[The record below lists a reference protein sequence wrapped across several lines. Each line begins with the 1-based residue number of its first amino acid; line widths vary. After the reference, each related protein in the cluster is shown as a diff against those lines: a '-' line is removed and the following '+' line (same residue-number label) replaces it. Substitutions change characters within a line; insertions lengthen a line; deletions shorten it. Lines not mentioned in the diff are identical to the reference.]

1 MNQRARSERQ
11 SSRAPLARRFS
22 LGGVVLLAG
31 VALAVS
37 APAAAQEAPA
47 PTELAAV
54 QTAVERGAFSEAIDQ
69 LEHWSD
75 QGLVHANLSF
85 DRGVAYLARAESS
98 ARKPADLG
106 QAAAAFEEALALQ
119 PDDEE
124 ARVVL
129 QRIREAISE
138 RRAKAQDGGVVA
150 RPRLLRALTGL
161 IGEGAWAATALLGSL
176 LLALGL
182 CARLFLRSHET
193 RLGGSIAA
201 VAGGCLLLLGGS
213 MAAAGRHL
221 RHDFVPAVVIVEE
234 ARLLDAEG
242 RPMTAARGPSA
253 LDAAGDRVPEG
264 SLVHIA
270 QERGALAKIEWGDGE
285 AWLNAAQLRRIV
297 RGGS

>member
-1 MNQRARSERQ
+1 MQRPQ
-11 SSRAPLARRFS
+11 GSSRWYWHGV
-22 LGGVVLLAG
+22 LGSGAAVLL
-31 VALAVS
+31 VS
-37 APAAAQEAPA
+37 MLAAAQQAPA
-47 PTELAAV
+47 PAELAAV
-54 QTAVERGAFSEAIDQ
+54 EAAVQRGAFSEAIDQ

-85 DRGVAYLARAESS
+85 DRGVAYLGRAESS
-98 ARKPADLG
+98 ARKAADLG

-119 PDDEE
+119 PGDDE

-129 QRIREAISE
+129 QRIRETISE

-161 IGEGAWAATALLGSL
+161 IGEGAWAGMALLGSV

-182 CARLFLRSHET
+182 SARLFLRSHET
-193 RLGGSIAA
+193 RLGGAIAA

-213 MAAAGRHL
+213 MAAASRHL
-221 RHDFVPAVVIVEE
+221 RRDFAPAVVIVEE

-242 RPMTAARGPSA
+242 RPMSAARGPSA

-270 QERGALAKIEWGDGE
+270 QERGALAKIEWGDRE
-285 AWLNAAQLRRIV
+285 AWLNAVQLRRIA
-297 RGGS
+297 RGGG

>member
-1 MNQRARSERQ
+1 MKQRAMERPARPGRRS
-11 SSRAPLARRFS
+11 LRRV
-22 LGGVVLLAG
+22 LGSGAGVLLA
-31 VALAVS
+31 S
-37 APAAAQEAPA
+37 MSAAAQQAPSVA
-47 PTELAAV
+47 ELAAV
-54 QTAVERGAFSEAIDQ
+54 QSAVERGAFSEAIDQ

-75 QGLVHANLSF
+75 QGLVHPDLSF
-85 DRGVAYLARAESS
+85 DRGVAYLGRAESS

-106 QAAAAFEEALALQ
+106 QAAAAFEEALELE
-119 PDDEE
+119 PGDEE
-124 ARVVL
+124 AHVVL

-138 RRAKAQDGGVVA
+138 RRAKAQGGGVVA

-161 IGEGAWAATALLGSL
+161 LGEGAWAGVGLLGSL

-182 CARLFLRSHET
+182 GGRLFLRSHET
-193 RLGGSIAA
+193 RLGGAIVS
-201 VAGGCLLLLGGS
+201 VAGGCLLLLGGG

-221 RHDFVPAVVIVEE
+221 RRDFAPAVVIVEE

-242 RPMTAARGPSA
+242 RPMTGARGPST

-285 AWLNAAQLRRIV
+285 AWLNAAQLRRIA
-297 RGGS
+297 RGGG